1 MKHFILLSFSLL
13 SIIEVTSQTC
23 DTLIVN
29 DAYTSCFSKTL
40 HEPIYVSYK
49 LYKGG
54 GECSRKSMKFC
65 MDDVKETATSKDY
78 SKSGYDKGHLA
89 NAADFSG
96 DCVKEEKTFRF
107 YNCVPQKPHLNRG
120 IWKRYETEIRTLS
133 QTDSLL
139 IITGALFGNKKLPNS
154 EVAIPDYCWKVVE
167 SLSTLQIYY
176 SFIISNDDQC
186 AYLQINVPELEHQ
199 LKYILPLKK

>member
-1 MKHFILLSFSLL
+1 
-13 SIIEVTSQTC
+13 
-23 DTLIVN
+23 
-29 DAYTSCFSKTL
+29 
-40 HEPIYVSYK
+40 
-49 LYKGG
+49 
-54 GECSRKSMKFC
+54 